1 MKEKAMKRG
10 EAFYEGK
17 AKILYT
23 TDDPDLIIQ
32 YFKDDATAFN
42 AQKRGTIREKG
53 IFNNKISEVLFTL
66 LEGKGVPTHF
76 VRRLNDR
83 EMLVRRLEIIPVEVI
98 VRNLVAGSLA
108 KRLGLEEGTPLSR
121 PVLEHCYKS
130 DALGDPMV
138 NESYILGL
146 GWATEAELREI
157 ARLAFRVNELLK
169 EFFDQRNLI
178 LVDFKLEFG
187 RHHGKVY
194 LGDEICPDTCRL
206 WEKGTLEK
214 LDKDRLRRE
223 LGRVED
229 AYREVCRRVCS

>member
-1 MKEKAMKRG
+1 MKRG

-214 LDKDRLRRE
+214 LDKDRFRRD

>member
-1 MKEKAMKRG
+1 MNKG

-17 AKILYT
+17 AKILYA

-53 IFNNKISEVLFTL
+53 IINNKISEVLFTF

-83 EMLVRRLEIIPVEVI
+83 EMLVRRLKIIPVEVI
-98 VRNLVAGSLA
+98 VRNLVAGSMA
-108 KRLGLEEGTPLSR
+108 KRLGLEEGTLLSR
-121 PVLEHCYKS
+121 PVLEHCYKN

-138 NESYILGL
+138 NESQILAL
-146 GWATEAELREI
+146 GWATDAELEQI
-157 ARLAFRVNELLK
+157 QAFAFRVNEALK
-169 EFFDQRNLI
+169 QFFDQRNLI

-206 WEKGTLEK
+206 WEKGSLEK
-214 LDKDRLRRE
+214 LDKDRFRRD
-223 LGRVED
+223 LGGVED
-229 AYREVCRRVCS
+229 AYQEVCRRVCG

>member
-1 MKEKAMKRG
+1 MKRG

-83 EMLVRRLEIIPVEVI
+83 EMLVRRLQIIPVEVI

-214 LDKDRLRRE
+214 LDKDRFRRD

>member
-1 MKEKAMKRG
+1 MKRG